1 MEKNKPLDLNLE
13 QLKDKMIAR
22 HNEYRF
28 IHPDFGIVISFA
40 GLESY
45 LVDAGQPYRTK
56 EGRIMRVLKGSARI
70 SVNLMEYDISEGMLI
85 VTPPN
90 SIIQIIQFSSEYDF
104 QAIVA
109 GTNIL
114 SVTSKEELTEFF
126 YLKRGIILHLTEAEW
141 EETGMYFSLIWK
153 TVQDPTFRRE
163 IIQHLSTALLY
174 SIRYIL
180 KRYQKTVYT
189 QPSHQEEIFRR
200 FIALVN
206 EYSKNERT
214 VGFYADK
221 LCLTPRYL
229 NTVIRQVSRQTVMEW
244 INQAIILEAQVLLK
258 HSDLLVYQIADELH
272 FPNPSFFCKFF
283 KKRTGMTPQ
292 EYQKK

>member
-13 QLKDKMIAR
+13 QLKDKTIAR

-28 IHPDFGIVISFA
+28 IQPDFGIAISFA

-56 EGRIMRVLKGSARI
+56 EGRIIRVLQGSGRLSI
-70 SVNLMEYDISEGMLI
+70 NLMEYDVCQGMLI

-90 SIIQIIQFSSEYDF
+90 SIIQIIHYSPGYDF
-104 QAIVA
+104 QAIVP
-109 GTNIL
+109 GTDIL
-114 SVTSKEELTEFF
+114 SAALKEELTEHF
-126 YLKRGIILHLTEAEW
+126 YLKRGIVLQLTETEW

-153 TVQDPTFRRE
+153 TVQEPVFRRE

-174 SIRYIL
+174 TIRYIQ
-180 KRYQKTVYT
+180 KRYQTTMNT
-189 QPSHQEEIFRR
+189 QPSHQEEVFRR

-206 EYSKNERT
+206 EHSKSERT

>member
-13 QLKDKMIAR
+13 QLKDKTLAR

-28 IHPDFGIVISFA
+28 IHPDFGIAISFA

-45 LVDAGQPYRTK
+45 LVNSEQPYRTK
-56 EGRIMRVLKGSARI
+56 EGRIMRVLKGSARVSI
-70 SVNLMEYDISEGMLI
+70 NLIEYDICQGM
-85 VTPPN
+85 VVVAPPN
-90 SIIQIIQFSSEYDF
+90 SIVQIIQFTPEYDF
-104 QAIVA
+104 QAIVP
-109 GTNIL
+109 GSNIL
-114 SVTSKEELTEFF
+114 SATAKEDLTEYF
-126 YLKRGIILHLTEAEW
+126 YLKRSIVLHLTDAEW
-141 EETGMYFSLIWK
+141 KEMGMYFSLIWK
-153 TVQDPTFRRE
+153 TVQESTFRRE
-163 IIQHLSTALLY
+163 IIQHLLAALLY
-174 SIRYIL
+174 NIRYIQ
-180 KRYQKTVYT
+180 KRYQKTVT
-189 QPSHQEEIFRR
+189 EQPSHQEEIFRR

-206 EYSKNERT
+206 EHSKSERT

-229 NTVIRQVSRQTVMEW
+229 NTVIRQTSRQTVMEW
-244 INQAIILEAQVLLK
+244 INQAVILEAQVLLK